1 MLHLSAGSV
10 IAPEG
15 KDQSGRAS
23 AWLAKK
29 RPASTIRGTK
39 DCDGNSVC
47 HRLLAFVHR
56 AHIQWHPEE
65 HEESIKK
72 TPGVSRFQFHKVSEE
87 GVQIKVFFGI

>member
-1 MLHLSAGSV
+1 VLGWLKRGPLPQYEVRRIVTV
-10 IAPEG
+10 I
-15 KDQSGRAS
+15 
-23 AWLAKK
+23 
-29 RPASTIRGTK
+29 
-39 DCDGNSVC
+39 
-47 HRLLAFVHR
+47 AFVHR